1 MPIPIYERQTPV
13 APIPGANVQNT
24 AGQDAFGAGVW
35 RAVGGLSDVMRAK
48 AEEFE
53 DAETLELFNQYRR
66 EVDKYHLDPDTGI
79 YNTKLGKN
87 AQGVTEAAD
96 LYMDNLASRYAGKL
110 KSPRAVANFRKMAAR
125 VRESQSE
132 ANMRFQAK
140 QIETYRDAEADA
152 SIETALDAIGRNY
165 SDDVAIETY
174 KTEIFQALELKTRG
188 LGEKAQQ
195 AAMQAM
201 EDRIGGARLSR
212 MIDDDPIA
220 AQEWFSENKDRF
232 SAAAQAKAKDVLEK
246 EVGKK
251 IVRSGADSIW
261 KEFGDDE
268 ESAREAIYADEHF
281 TDEQKDMIWQR
292 YQARAVD
299 NRRFEAQAETEWY
312 NKWYEALGK
321 AESLEEAVDMI
332 DRSGA
337 TGKYRLDLLA
347 MARQTFS
354 GRGGSEK
361 IEDDLGAY
369 FDAYRRIELG
379 EITTPD
385 RLVEEYGAALKPET
399 IKTLGRQ
406 IISGAIQDQR
416 AAEGGDSYV
425 KEIMKQA
432 RIEDPNEQA
441 IFLMIYAEE
450 VLNAQEEKGRRLTQP
465 EKNAIAKTLAKDV
478 VKEKGFFSSTKTKR
492 YREEAAER
500 TGAKWDAR
508 LKAYV
513 IRDEDGEIV
522 EILAPAKKEKDA
534 DVELSGR
541 EYRQPEI
548 NRELYRAPEPKAK
561 EKKKAEIDDL
571 PGGSPKK
578 KQLNERQA
586 AFVNEIAPDVV
597 RTAKDTGVLPSV
609 VTAQAIH
616 ESAWGKSRIGNN
628 LFGVKAGRGW
638 NGTARTVGT
647 HEYAKGKRIET
658 KAAFRDYPS
667 VKDSIRDHGL
677 LLSGKRYAGVRA
689 AKNYREAARALQNAG
704 YATDPQYADKLIRI
718 IETYGLDA
726 LDEA

>member
-13 APIPGANVQNT
+13 APIPGVNVQN
-24 AGQDAFGAGVW
+24 AADPDAFGAGVW

-79 YNTKLGKN
+79 YNTKLGKD

-96 LYMDNLASRYAGKL
+96 LYMDNLAARYTGKL
-110 KSPRAVANFRKMAAR
+110 KSPRAIANFRKMAAR
-125 VRESQSE
+125 VRESQGE

-140 QIETYRDAEADA
+140 QIEAYRDAEADA

-165 SDDVAIETY
+165 SDDAAIESY

-195 AAMQAM
+195 AAMQTM
-201 EDRIGGARLSR
+201 EDRIGTARLSR

-220 AQEWFSENKDRF
+220 AQKWFAENKDRF
-232 SAAAQAKAKDVLEK
+232 STATQAKVKDVLEK

-251 IVRSGADSIW
+251 IVRSKADLIW
-261 KEFGDDE
+261 QRFGGDE
-268 ESAREAIYADEHF
+268 ESAREAIYADEKA

-299 NRRFEAQAETEWY
+299 GRRFEAQAETEWY

-321 AESLEEAVDMI
+321 AESLEEAVDMV
-332 DRSGA
+332 DQSGA

-385 RLVEEYGAALKPET
+385 RLVEEYGATLKPET

-406 IISGAIQDQR
+406 AISGAIQDQR
-416 AAEGGDSYV
+416 AAAGGDSYV

-432 RIEDPNEQA
+432 KIKDPNEQA
-441 IFLMIYAEE
+441 TFLMIYAEE
-450 VLNAQEEKGRRLTQP
+450 VLNEQDEKGRRLTQP

-500 TGAKWDAR
+500 AGAKWDTR

-522 EILAPAKKEKDA
+522 EILEPTKKEGDA
-534 DVELSGR
+534 DVKLSGR

-548 NRELYRAPEPKAK
+548 NRDLYRVPEPKEK
-561 EKKKAEIDDL
+561 EKKKFAIDGL
-571 PGGSPKK
+571 PGGSPKM
-578 KQLNERQA
+578 KQLSGQQA

-609 VTAQAIH
+609 VAAQAIH
-616 ESAWGKSRIGNN
+616 ESAWGKNRIGNN

-638 NGTARTVGT
+638 SGTTKTVGT
-647 HEYAKGKRIET
+647 HEYTKGKRIET

-667 VKDSIRDHGL
+667 ARDSIQDHGL

-689 AKNYREAARALQNAG
+689 AKNYKEAARALQNAG
-704 YATDPQYADKLIRI
+704 YATDPQYANKLIRI
-718 IETYGLDA
+718 IETYGLYA